1 MSVIKFT
8 KKDKLASAIMPAG
21 YFSFEITEIGEP
33 QRSGSG
39 KSFNLHSRFTVIDD
53 VKFEGKELR
62 IAFNTSEKMAAPSI
76 MGTMYLMPHTYLQQL
91 YAATANTDI
100 LEVPDDID
108 LESLKGGKF
117 DGKVEK
123 LIHDGIVMN
132 TISAFLPYETG
143 KDKQID
149 EIPF

>member
-21 YFSFEITEIGEP
+21 YFSFEVAEIGEP
-33 QRSGSG
+33 TRSGSG
-39 KSFNLHSRFTVIDD
+39 KSFNFHSRFTVIDD
-53 VKFEGKELR
+53 AKYEGKELK
-62 IAFNTSEKMAAPSI
+62 IAFNTKMEQPSI
-76 MGTMYLMPHTYLQQL
+76 MGTMFLMPHTYLQQL
-91 YAATANTDI
+91 FAAMTNCDV
-100 LEVPDDID
+100 LEVPDDMD
-108 LESLKGGKF
+108 LETLKGGKF

-143 KDKQID
+143 KDKLTED
-149 EIPF
+149 IPF